1 MIVDY
6 CGIKIAYTEFD
17 VQDYKWALF
26 DEQERFV
33 GLIEHQE
40 YINHPTLYMIGN
52 SYGRYRK
59 PNPSLRGGSFGNSS
73 NPISTGAIISFAIAG
88 IPTTFY
94 PIKSSSTGL
103 TIYPI
108 TTRDD
113 TTATPIEDAGIRAGE
128 IIAYRCWWVVPNNRL
143 FSTYVF
149 DYEWMSDVSATG
161 DVKSYGIHAFK
172 YECDV
177 YAYSAEFI
185 HAIRDSLITRSVVF
199 GTVKLWGEI
208 VEHERGYRAEFAKV
222 ASLNTNDIHLKH
234 RYGVLD

>member
-6 CGIKIAYTEFD
+6 CGLKIAYTEFD

-59 PNPSLRGGSFGNSS
+59 PNSSLCGGSFGNSN
-73 NPISTGAIISFAIAG
+73 NPIPSGANISFTIN
-88 IPTTFY
+88 PV
-94 PIKSSSTGL
+94 TGTL
-103 TIYPI
+103 TINPVMGNPGWVTIPSI
-108 TTRDD
+108 TRAD

-128 IIAYRCWWVVPNNRL
+128 IIAHRCWWLLPNNRL
-143 FSTYVF
+143 FSTYMY
-149 DYEWMSDVSATG
+149 DYEWMPGVSATG

-177 YAYSAEFI
+177 YAYSAEF
-185 HAIRDSLITRSVVF
+185 HAINITRSLVF

-208 VEHERGYRAEFAKV
+208 VEHERGYRAEFAKI
-222 ASLNTNDIHLKH
+222 ASLNTNDIYLKH